1 VKKFLEK
8 QMEKMRPLFLP
19 GGKFERL
26 YPLHEANETFLL
38 TPAEVTHGAPHVR
51 DQIDLKRA
59 MIMVVLALIPA
70 TLFGIYNAGVQHH
83 LAHQVAD
90 ATFVQNIIQ
99 GLLLCLPIIL
109 VSYAVGGIWEVL
121 FAVVRKHPVSEGFLV
136 TGLLFPLTLP
146 PTIPLWQV
154 AAGVT
159 FGVVIG
165 KEIFGG
171 TGFNVLNPALTARA
185 FLYFAY
191 PGQISGDRVW
201 ASGPDGWSGA
211 TPLGIGMVAHG
222 NETLIE
228 SLNHAGY
235 TLKSMII
242 GFEPGSIG
250 ETSVIA
256 CAIGAVIL
264 ILSGVGS
271 WRIMLGSLLGLAASR
286 HLVPPRRRRQ
296 PQAAGHPALLLP
308 HRHRQLRVRHR
319 LHGHRPG
326 FGGRHESRQVDLRL
340 PDRLP
345 HRADPG
351 GQPGLSRSH
360 DAGHPV
366 HERAGAPH
374 RPLRRAGP
382 YQAESSPCLRLRAIH
397 SSSSTRPSSA
407 SSAA

>member
-1 VKKFLEK
+1 MKKFLEK
-8 QMEKMRPLFLP
+8 QMEQMRPLFLP

-70 TLFGIYNAGVQHH
+70 TLFGIFNAGYQHNTVNM
-83 LAHQVAD
+83 VAN
-90 ATFVQNIIQ
+90 AGFMEHVIQ
-99 GLLLCLPIIL
+99 GLILCMPIIIT
-109 VSYAVGGIWEVL
+109 SYAVGGLWEVL

-191 PGQISGDRVW
+191 PAQISGDKVW
-201 ASGPDGWSGA
+201 TSVVKGGPVVEGFTGA
-211 TPLGIGMVAHG
+211 TPLAVGMVRHG
-222 NETLIE
+222 NETMAE
-228 SLNHAGY
+228 SLHHAGF
-235 TLKSMII
+235 TLKSMFL
-242 GFEPGSIG
+242 GLEAGSIG
-250 ETSVIA
+250 ETSALA
-256 CAIGAVIL
+256 CLIGATIL

-271 WRIMLGSLLGLAASR
+271 WRIMVGGVLGLVVSSALFQHFGGVNLKPLAELPFYYHAVIGSFAFGLVFMATDPVSAAASNPGKWIYGFLIGFLIVLIR
-286 HLVPPRRRRQ
+286 VANPAYPEATMLAILFMNVMAPLVDHYVVQAHIKRR
-296 PQAAGHPALLLP
+296 
-308 HRHRQLRVRHR
+308 
-319 LHGHRPG
+319 
-326 FGGRHESRQVDLRL
+326 
-340 PDRLP
+340 
-345 HRADPG
+345 
-351 GQPGLSRSH
+351 
-360 DAGHPV
+360 
-366 HERAGAPH
+366 
-374 RPLRRAGP
+374 
-382 YQAESSPCLRLRAIH
+382 
-397 SSSSTRPSSA
+397 TRNVYA
-407 SSAA
+407 

>member
-1 VKKFLEK
+1 MKKLLEQ
-8 QMEKMRPLFLP
+8 QMEKMRPLFQP
-19 GGKFERL
+19 GGKLERL

-83 LAHQVAD
+83 LAHQVANP
-90 ATFVQNIIQ
+90 TFLQNTLQ

-109 VSYAVGGIWEVL
+109 VSYAVGGLWEVL

-154 AAGVT
+154 ALGVT

-191 PGQISGDRVW
+191 PGQITGDKVW
-201 ASGPDGWSGA
+201 ASHPDGWTGA

-222 NETLIE
+222 DETITE
-228 SLNHAGY
+228 SLHHAGF
-235 TLKSMII
+235 TLKSMIV
-242 GFEPGSIG
+242 GLEPGSIG

-264 ILSGVGS
+264 IASGVGS
-271 WRIMLGSLLGLAASR
+271 WRIMLGSLLGLVASSTLFHHVGGANLKPLADLPFWYHLAIGSFAFGTVFMATDPVSAAATNTGKWIYGFLIGFLIVLIRVANPAYPESTMLAILFMNVLAPLID
-286 HLVPPRRRRQ
+286 HYVV
-296 PQAAGHPALLLP
+296 QAHIK
-308 HRHRQLRVRHR
+308 RRVRH
-319 LHGHRPG
+319 
-326 FGGRHESRQVDLRL
+326 VY
-340 PDRLP
+340 
-345 HRADPG
+345 A
-351 GQPGLSRSH
+351 
-360 DAGHPV
+360 
-366 HERAGAPH
+366 
-374 RPLRRAGP
+374 
-382 YQAESSPCLRLRAIH
+382 
-397 SSSSTRPSSA
+397 
-407 SSAA
+407 